1 MKVIEKAIRRGGPE
15 RRARPGLT
23 VRLGDTLGELMEDK
37 ITPRQGRFE
46 SVVRIWGEV
55 LPAELS
61 RHCRIVDISAGNL
74 KVVVDSPSYMY
85 ELQLCSSGVLKEL
98 QRQCPAAR
106 LGKIRLAL
114 G

>member
-1 MKVIEKAIRRGGPE
+1 MKVIEEAIRRAGPK
-15 RRARPGLT
+15 RGTRPGSA
-23 VRLGDTLGELMEDK
+23 VRLGDTLGELMEEK
-37 ITPRQGRFE
+37 ITPQRGRFE

-55 LPAELS
+55 LPTELS

-85 ELQLCSSGVLKEL
+85 ELQLCSSAVLKEL
-98 QRQCPAAR
+98 QRQCPRAR
-106 LGKIRLAL
+106 LQKIKLAV